1 MSPKPDA
8 IIEKKL
14 AEETVIPDA
23 PIETV
28 LPDTPEVAA
37 VVPAAPGAPAAPST
51 ERGGD
56 HRGGPRGGGGGQG
69 GRGRGRGP
77 GGNRGPRRDE
87 NKSDLLE
94 KVVFI
99 NRCAKV
105 VKGGRRFSFS
115 ALLVVGDR
123 KGKVGVGF
131 GKANEVTEAIRKA
144 TDAARKHL
152 EPVSL
157 RGPTIP
163 HEVMGQFGGGRVFL
177 RPASPGT
184 GLIAGGGVRA
194 VVEAAGI
201 KDLLAKSLGSGNP
214 ANVVKATLDALKQLR
229 PKETIFQLRGKTIKV
244 AAPAGAPAEETKTA
258 IAAETAKG
266 GKGKAKGAKSEK
278 AAPEK
283 AAPEKAA
290 KIEKTGESDPTLA
303 S

>member
-8 IIEKKL
+8 IIEKKI
-14 AEETVIPDA
+14 ADETVIPDA
-23 PIETV
+23 PIETA
-28 LPDTPEVAA
+28 LPDAPETAA
-37 VVPAAPGAPAAPST
+37 VAPVAPAAPGTDRPA
-51 ERGGD
+51 GD
-56 HRGGPRGGGGGQG
+56 HRGGPRGGGQG

-163 HEVMGQFGGGRVFL
+163 HEVMGQFGGGRVLL

-229 PKETIFQLRGKTIKV
+229 LKESIFQLRGKTIK
-244 AAPAGAPAEETKTA
+244 APAPAATEEAKTEA
-258 IAAETAKG
+258 AAETAAKPA
-266 GKGKAKGAKSEK
+266 KGKAKKAEK
-278 AAPEK
+278 AEK
-283 AAPEKAA
+283 S
-290 KIEKTGESDPTLA
+290 GEADPALA

>member
-1 MSPKPDA
+1 MPPKTDP
-8 IIEKKL
+8 IIEEKI
-14 AEETVIPDA
+14 AEETVVVDPVIEAAA
-23 PIETV
+23 PEA
-28 LPDTPEVAA
+28 PAAA
-37 VVPAAPGAPAAPST
+37 VVAPT
-51 ERGGD
+51 EQRTD
-56 HRGGPRGGGGGQG
+56 HRGGQG
-69 GRGRGRGP
+69 GRGQGGRGGGGRGRGP
-77 GGNRGPRRDE
+77 GGNRGPRGNRDE

-157 RGPTIP
+157 RGNTIP

-214 ANVVKATLDALKQLR
+214 ANVVRATLQALKQLR
-229 PKETIFQLRGKTIKV
+229 QKEVIFQLRGKTVKP
-244 AAPAGAPAEETKTA
+244 AAPAVAAVAGEEAKAEAPAKTGKA
-258 IAAETAKG
+258 
-266 GKGKAKGAKSEK
+266 KGKAKAEKSVKTEK
-278 AAPEK
+278 S
-283 AAPEKAA
+283 
-290 KIEKTGESDPTLA
+290 GESDPALA

>member
-1 MSPKPDA
+1 M
-8 IIEKKL
+8 
-14 AEETVIPDA
+14 
-23 PIETV
+23 
-28 LPDTPEVAA
+28 
-37 VVPAAPGAPAAPST
+37 
-51 ERGGD
+51 
-56 HRGGPRGGGGGQG
+56 
-69 GRGRGRGP
+69 
-77 GGNRGPRRDE
+77 
-87 NKSDLLE
+87 
-94 KVVFI
+94 
-99 NRCAKV
+99 

-157 RGPTIP
+157 HGPTIP
-163 HEVMGQFGGGRVFL
+163 HEVLGEYGGGRVFL

-214 ANVVKATLDALKQLR
+214 ANVVKATLAALKQLR
-229 PKETIFQLRGKTIKV
+229 QKEAIYQLRGKTVKTHPP
-244 AAPAGAPAEETKTA
+244 ANGAASTTTGTAPAAGDDTAAKPA
-258 IAAETAKG
+258 
-266 GKGKAKGAKSEK
+266 KGKAKSK
-278 AAPEK
+278 APKTDAP
-283 AAPEKAA
+283 
-290 KIEKTGESDPTLA
+290 TGSADSDPALA

>member
-1 MSPKPDA
+1 MSTNPAD
-8 IIEKKL
+8 ITEKKI
-14 AEETVIPDA
+14 AEDPVVPSAVVETALPDA
-23 PIETV
+23 P
-28 LPDTPEVAA
+28 AA
-37 VVPAAPGAPAAPST
+37 AAPAAPAT
-51 ERGGD
+51 PAAPAAPAAPAEQQRGFGD
-56 HRGGPRGGGGGQG
+56 RGGPRGGGPG

-77 GGNRGPRRDE
+77 GGNRGPRQPRDE
-87 NKSDLLE
+87 NKGDLLE

-157 RGPTIP
+157 LGPTIP
-163 HEVMGQFGGGRVFL
+163 HVVTGHFGGGHVLL

-229 PKETIFQLRGKTIKV
+229 PKETIFKLRGKTVK
-244 AAPAGAPAEETKTA
+244 APAPAGEAATAETKTEA
-258 IAAETAKG
+258 PADAKPAK
-266 GKGKAKGAKSEK
+266 GKGKKKADKSD
-278 AAPEK
+278 
-283 AAPEKAA
+283 
-290 KIEKTGESDPTLA
+290 KTDDANPALA

>member
-1 MSPKPDA
+1 MPEA
-8 IIEKKL
+8 TIEKKITD
-14 AEETVIPDA
+14 ETVVPNA
-23 PIETV
+23 PIETA
-28 LPDTPEVAA
+28 LPDAPAAASAAA
-37 VVPAAPGAPAAPST
+37 VAPAATAPAPAAPTSD
-51 ERGGD
+51 RPAD
-56 HRGGPRGGGGGQG
+56 DRRGGPGGGRGGMG
-69 GRGRGRGP
+69 GRGGGRGRGP

-163 HEVMGQFGGGRVFL
+163 HEVMGQFGGGRVLL

-229 PKETIFQLRGKTIKV
+229 LKENIFQLRGKALKV
-244 AAPAGAPAEETKTA
+244 AAPAAASADATAKEEPKTEA
-258 IAAETAKG
+258 SAETAKG
-266 GKGKAKGAKSEK
+266 GKPKAKAGKSDK
-278 AAPEK
+278 APK
-283 AAPEKAA
+283 ADKA
-290 KIEKTGESDPTLA
+290 GESDPALA

>member
-1 MSPKPDA
+1 MPPKNDP
-8 IIEKKL
+8 IIEQKI
-14 AEETVIPDA
+14 AEETVVVDPA
-23 PIETV
+23 VE
-28 LPDTPEVAA
+28 A
-37 VVPAAPGAPAAPST
+37 VVVAPDVVAPVAPT
-51 ERGGD
+51 GDRGD

-77 GGNRGPRRDE
+77 GGGNRGPRGGRDE

-157 RGPTIP
+157 RGNTIP

-229 PKETIFQLRGKTIKV
+229 PKEAIFQLRGKTVKV
-244 AAPAGAPAEETKTA
+244 APLVPAEEAKTEA
-258 IAAETAKG
+258 TPPPSSKG
-266 GKGKAKGAKSEK
+266 GKPKGKPSKPVKAEKVEK
-278 AAPEK
+278 A
-283 AAPEKAA
+283 
-290 KIEKTGESDPTLA
+290 GESGPALA

>member
-1 MSPKPDA
+1 MSPKPDP
-8 IIEKKL
+8 IIEQKL
-14 AEETVIPDA
+14 AEETAITEPVI
-23 PIETV
+23 E
-28 LPDTPEVAA
+28 AA
-37 VVPAAPGAPAAPST
+37 AAAPEGAVTAPVAP
-51 ERGGD
+51 RGD
-56 HRGGPRGGGGGQG
+56 QRGPRGGQG
-69 GRGRGRGP
+69 GRGGGGRGRGP
-77 GGNRGPRRDE
+77 GGNRGPRGRNDE
-87 NKSDLLE
+87 PKSDLLE

-157 RGPTIP
+157 RDNTIP

-229 PKETIFQLRGKTIKV
+229 PKETIFQLRGKTIKT
-244 AAPAGAPAEETKTA
+244 AAPAVAAVEQTKETSDAPKA
-258 IAAETAKG
+258 AKG
-266 GKGKAKGAKSEK
+266 KGAKAGKTDKPDK
-278 AAPEK
+278 A
-283 AAPEKAA
+283 
-290 KIEKTGESDPTLA
+290 DPALA

>member
-1 MSPKPDA
+1 MPPKIDP
-8 IIEKKL
+8 IIEEKI
-14 AEETVIPDA
+14 AEETVVIDPVV
-23 PIETV
+23 E
-28 LPDTPEVAA
+28 AA
-37 VVPAAPGAPAAPST
+37 VVAPETVAPVAQPA

-56 HRGGPRGGGGGQG
+56 HRGGPRGGGQG

-77 GGNRGPRRDE
+77 GGNRGPRGGRDE

-157 RGPTIP
+157 RGNTIP

-244 AAPAGAPAEETKTA
+244 VASPVAETKGEAAPEQPVRG
-258 IAAETAKG
+258 
-266 GKGKAKGAKSEK
+266 GKAKSKTPKAVKAENVEK
-278 AAPEK
+278 A
-283 AAPEKAA
+283 
-290 KIEKTGESDPTLA
+290 GETDPALA